1 MRLKITVELRLPGTI
16 RPLRSEVERFEAS
29 SFKNLARSFQQNS
42 GPVGGEVSGKEI
54 IGHLASLD
62 PRLTDDFLKSI

>member
-1 MRLKITVELRLPGTI
+1 MRLKITVKLMLPGTI

-42 GPVGGEVSGKEI
+42 CPGESEVSGKEL